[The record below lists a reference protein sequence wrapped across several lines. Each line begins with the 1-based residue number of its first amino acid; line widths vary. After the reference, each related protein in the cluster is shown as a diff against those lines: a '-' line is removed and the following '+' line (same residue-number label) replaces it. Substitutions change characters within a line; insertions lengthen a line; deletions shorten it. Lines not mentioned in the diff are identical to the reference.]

1 MKERNSVGSSDG
13 LPARHVDAFLDRL
26 RAARYSEVT
35 LGKKRRVLAA
45 FSHWMKSQNIDLA
58 HLDESD
64 AALFMKRLSNAPA
77 PRVQFELAV
86 LRLFL
91 VYLRNEGIVHL
102 PSVNCQSTVADIHD
116 RYVDYL
122 RQERGL
128 TKNSVLVYG
137 PFIRDFL
144 DCQDVGNGTVLPDA
158 FDAVTIRNHLLAR
171 SRGRSGEYMRLMTVS
186 LRSFCHFLFLRGYT
200 PHDLYESVPTVRKC
214 RQSSVL
220 DADFAV
226 MIRVVNLKWDEGRW
240 YGHRC

>member
-1 MKERNSVGSSDG
+1 MKARNSVGVSDG

-26 RAARYSEVT
+26 SVARYSEVT

-45 FSHWMKSQNIDLA
+45 FSRWMKSQNIDLA

-91 VYLRNEGIVHL
+91 GYLRNEGIVHL
-102 PSVNCQSTVADIHD
+102 SSVNCPSAVAVIHD
-116 RYVDYL
+116 RYLDYL

-128 TKNSVLVYG
+128 AENSVLVYG

-144 DCQDVGNGTVLPDA
+144 DNPGCRQRQRLPDA

-171 SRGRSGEYMRLMTVS
+171 SGIHATHGGFPPLV
-186 LRSFCHFLFLRGYT
+186 LLFLVSAWPYATNRY
-200 PHDLYESVPTVRKC
+200 
-214 RQSSVL
+214 
-220 DADFAV
+220 
-226 MIRVVNLKWDEGRW
+226 
-240 YGHRC
+240 